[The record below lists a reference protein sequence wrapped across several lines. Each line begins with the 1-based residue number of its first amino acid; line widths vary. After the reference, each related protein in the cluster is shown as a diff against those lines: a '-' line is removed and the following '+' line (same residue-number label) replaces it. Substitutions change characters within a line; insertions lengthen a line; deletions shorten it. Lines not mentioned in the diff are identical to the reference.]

1 MRGMKLLRGGFLM
14 LGDHFM
20 SIPAVALHVE
30 AIGALVTSI
39 EGLETFCDGL
49 VDEVTVSR
57 TSEFASDA
65 LG

>member
-1 MRGMKLLRGGFLM
+1 M

-57 TSEFASDA
+57 TSEFASDG